1 MPPSAAAGAARVP
14 LLALTASALQGERER
29 CSDAGMDDV
38 VTKPTTM
45 DILAGTL
52 RCWLPDVAWPEAEAA
67 RGPRRG
73 AFQVPPAV
81 DGSALEEMVAGD
93 EELGAQILAS
103 YADSVR
109 DDLLGLTTALELG
122 DRADLRRRAHQ
133 IVGASRV
140 VGAWGVADTAE
151 RMEHAALANGTAAEE
166 LELLLHELRN
176 ALVAVMPAG
185 R

>member
-1 MPPSAAAGAARVP
+1 MSD
-14 LLALTASALQGERER
+14 LALTASALQGERER
-29 CSDAGMDDV
+29 CRDAGMDDV

-52 RCWLPDVAWPEAEAA
+52 RSWLPDVAWPEADESAESNG
-67 RGPRRG
+67 RG
-73 AFQVPPAV
+73 FQVPPAV

-103 YADSVR
+103 YAESVR
-109 DDLLGLTTALELG
+109 EDLLGLTAALELG
-122 DRADLRRRAHQ
+122 DREDLRRRAHQ
-133 IVGASRV
+133 ILGASRV
-140 VGAWGVADTAE
+140 VGAWAVADTAE
-151 RMEHAALANGTAAEE
+151 RMEHAALAEETGAAD
-166 LELLLHELRN
+166 LEVLLHELRN